1 MFDLMKGASFCH
13 KVGIGGWIFAGEVE
27 FPDDSS
33 GGEIGV
39 LGLGGVFPGGEEVSE
54 KEGEKGCGGVNT
66 AIFNNFKKAP
76 SIPPA
81 DAAGSLS
88 RRRKKSAVAKG

>member
-39 LGLGGVFPGGEEVSE
+39 LGLGGVFPGRGEVSE

-66 AIFNNFKKAP
+66 AIFHNFKKAP

-81 DAAGSLS
+81 DAEA
-88 RRRKKSAVAKG
+88 RYPAQEKTAVAKG